1 MLRGALYETRKQSV
15 NCYVT
20 TYNRVPATS
29 LRRLLEEE
37 YANLCVKRDV
47 RPALRGITLRVCHAQ
62 YQERERE
69 KLLTSRRIE
78 TMGSK
83 PICDSPVAIYFF
95 EPHSRVK

>member
-1 MLRGALYETRKQSV
+1 MPRGALHETRKQSV

-37 YANLCVKRDV
+37 EYANVCVKRDV
-47 RPALRGITLRVCHAQ
+47 RPALHGITLRVCHAQ

-83 PICDSPVAIYFF
+83 PICDSQVAIYFLS
-95 EPHSRVK
+95 HIRV

>member
-62 YQERERE
+62 YQEGERERE
-69 KLLTSRRIE
+69 VINLKADRNDGFKAY
-78 TMGSK
+78 M
-83 PICDSPVAIYFF
+83 
-95 EPHSRVK
+95 

>member
-1 MLRGALYETRKQSV
+1 MPRGALYETRKQSV

-29 LRRLLEEE
+29 LRILLEEE
-37 YANLCVKRDV
+37 YANVCVKRDV
-47 RPALRGITLRVCHAQ
+47 RPALHGITLRVCHAQ
-62 YQERERE
+62 YQERE

>member
-1 MLRGALYETRKQSV
+1 MPRGALHETRKPSV

-29 LRRLLEEE
+29 LRRSLEEE
-37 YANLCVKRDV
+37 YANVCVKRDV
-47 RPALRGITLRVCHAQ
+47 RPALHGITLRFCHAQ
-62 YQERERE
+62 CKERE